1 MEKVVPLCAQR
12 LLAPVEQQLAAD
24 LHVEDIGMK
33 ASSLSWT
40 MPTNTSSPVMTL
52 STTTPHHDW
61 YIQNLE
67 GEDIPSTFALN
78 DEDDKT
84 DK

>member
-1 MEKVVPLCAQR
+1 MKKVVALDVQG
-12 LLAPVEQQLAAD
+12 LLTSVEQQLAAN

-52 STTTPHHDW
+52 STTTPTTTGISRTW
-61 YIQNLE
+61 RAKTSPA
-67 GEDIPSTFALN
+67 PSH
-78 DEDDKT
+78 
-84 DK
+84 